1 LGISRDITSM
11 KIAEIQLQKSREQYR
26 VLTETIKDVVW
37 IVDVDTMLIQYI
49 SPSIERLLGYSVEEI
64 SSFSFIDTIT
74 QTEQPNMVQLI
85 QTRKEAFIDGEIP
98 ADQFFTDE
106 VPQVHKDGSIVWTE
120 VITNYYR
127 NDENGH
133 IKVRGVSRDI
143 SERKLAKE
151 KMSGVQSELIR
162 ALKESDQSRRSLLSV
177 AEDQKRT
184 DEALRKS
191 SEDLVYAYDATLL
204 GWSTA
209 LEMRERETAGH
220 SLRVVQRTL
229 ELANALGIDQQ
240 EMTHIQRGALLHDI
254 GKMGIPDSIL
264 LKPGPL
270 TDDEWVVM
278 RQHPSY
284 AYRLLSNIP
293 YLAPALEIPFFHHE
307 RWDGSGYPQGLIGEN
322 IPFKA
327 RIFAV
332 VDVWDA
338 LSSDRPYRP
347 AWGEGAVN
355 KYLRDQAGKQFD
367 PKVVEV
373 FLRLFSK

>member
-1 LGISRDITSM
+1 
-11 KIAEIQLQKSREQYR
+11 
-26 VLTETIKDVVW
+26 
-37 IVDVDTMLIQYI
+37 
-49 SPSIERLLGYSVEEI
+49 
-64 SSFSFIDTIT
+64 
-74 QTEQPNMVQLI
+74 MVQLI
-85 QTRKEAFIDGEIP
+85 QTRKAAFISGEIQT
-98 ADQFFTDE
+98 DQFFTDE
-106 VPQVHKDGSIVWTE
+106 VPQIHKDGSTVWTE

-127 NDENGH
+127 NEENGH
-133 IKVRGVSRDI
+133 IEVRGVSRDI
-143 SERKLAKE
+143 SERRLAKE

-191 SEDLVYAYDATLL
+191 SEDLVNAYDATLL

-220 SLRVVQRTL
+220 SLRVVHRTL
-229 ELANALGIDQQ
+229 ELANALGIDQH

-270 TDDEWVVM
+270 TEDEWVVM

-307 RWDGSGYPQGLIGEN
+307 RWDGSGYPQGLTGEN
-322 IPFKA
+322 IPLKA

-347 AWGEGAVN
+347 AWAEGAVN

-367 PKVVEV
+367 PKVVEI

>member
-1 LGISRDITSM
+1 M
-11 KIAEIQLQKSREQYR
+11 
-26 VLTETIKDVVW
+26 
-37 IVDVDTMLIQYI
+37 
-49 SPSIERLLGYSVEEI
+49 
-64 SSFSFIDTIT
+64 
-74 QTEQPNMVQLI
+74 
-85 QTRKEAFIDGEIP
+85 
-98 ADQFFTDE
+98 
-106 VPQVHKDGSIVWTE
+106 
-120 VITNYYR
+120 
-127 NDENGH
+127 
-133 IKVRGVSRDI
+133 
-143 SERKLAKE
+143 
-151 KMSGVQSELIR
+151 
-162 ALKESDQSRRSLLSV
+162 LSV

-191 SEDLVYAYDATLL
+191 SEDLVNAYDATLL

-220 SLRVVQRTL
+220 SLRVVHRTL
-229 ELANALGIDQQ
+229 ELANALGIDQH

-270 TDDEWVVM
+270 TEDEWVVM
-278 RQHPSY
+278 RQYPSY

-307 RWDGSGYPQGLIGEN
+307 RWDGSGYPQGLTGEN
-322 IPFKA
+322 IPLKA

-347 AWGEGAVN
+347 AWAEGAVI
-355 KYLRDQAGKQFD
+355 KYLHDQAGKQFD
-367 PKVVEV
+367 PKVVAV
-373 FLRLFSK
+373 FLEVIFQVIINLDHSFLGVILLLIRTERFSSIG

>member
-1 LGISRDITSM
+1 M
-11 KIAEIQLQKSREQYR
+11 
-26 VLTETIKDVVW
+26 
-37 IVDVDTMLIQYI
+37 
-49 SPSIERLLGYSVEEI
+49 
-64 SSFSFIDTIT
+64 
-74 QTEQPNMVQLI
+74 
-85 QTRKEAFIDGEIP
+85 
-98 ADQFFTDE
+98 
-106 VPQVHKDGSIVWTE
+106 
-120 VITNYYR
+120 
-127 NDENGH
+127 
-133 IKVRGVSRDI
+133 
-143 SERKLAKE
+143 
-151 KMSGVQSELIR
+151 
-162 ALKESDQSRRSLLSV
+162 
-177 AEDQKRT
+177 
-184 DEALRKS
+184 RKS
-191 SEDLVYAYDATLL
+191 SEDLVNAYDATLL

-220 SLRVVQRTL
+220 SLRVVHRTL
-229 ELANALGIDQQ
+229 ELANALGIDQH

-270 TDDEWVVM
+270 TEDEWVVM

-307 RWDGSGYPQGLIGEN
+307 RWDGSGYPQGLTGEN
-322 IPFKA
+322 IPLKA

-347 AWGEGAVN
+347 AWAEGAVN